1 MPETGSENRKKIVLI
16 GPVYPFKGGIS
27 HYTGLLC
34 RALRERYDVSMIS
47 YSMQYPK
54 LLFRREQRDF
64 SNDSFK
70 IEDTDFIL
78 NTASI
83 KSIKA
88 TAKRINEIAPELTVL
103 QWWHPYFAP
112 CYQMLARRLKSKV
125 LFICHNVFPH
135 ERFPLDRWLTKRT
148 LRRGDFFVLHS
159 SKEASDLRSIVK
171 NAKYRVNMHPT
182 YSEFKRVETESGAVP
197 VDQASVLLFFGFVR
211 AYKGLKVLIQAMASI
226 PEIVHLNIVG
236 DFDGTKDEY
245 SRMIE
250 ELHLTDRISI
260 RDGYV
265 PDREVGEYFER
276 CDAVVLPYLDATQS
290 GIAQI
295 AFGFEKPVIATNV
308 GGLPE
313 VVIDGETGVL
323 CEAGDPDSL
332 KDAIQRFFELK
343 KTVDF
348 AENIR
353 NDAPRFSWEH
363 MVDTIEELTEHDTV
377 SARTLG
383 GYGISP
389 ERCKSDNKLALLEEK
404 A

>member
-1 MPETGSENRKKIVLI
+1 MDTRTENMDISDKIVLL

-34 RALRERYDVSMIS
+34 RALRERYEVVMLS

-54 LLFRREQRDF
+54 LLFRKEQRDF

-70 IEDTDFIL
+70 VEDTDFIL

-83 KSIKA
+83 KSIKK
-88 TAKRINEIAPELTVL
+88 TADRINEIDPGLTII

-112 CYQMLARRLKSKV
+112 CYQRLIKRLRSKV

-135 ERFPLDRWLTKRT
+135 ERFPLDRFLTRST
-148 LRRGDFFVLHS
+148 LKRGDYFILHS
-159 SKEASDLRSIVK
+159 AKEADELKTIIPD
-171 NAKYRVNMHPT
+171 AKYRINMHPT
-182 YSEFKRVETESGAVP
+182 YSEFKRVEEESGAIP
-197 VDQASVLLFFGFVR
+197 VDQSSVILFFGFVR
-211 AYKGLKVLIQAMASI
+211 PYKGLKVLIKAMASI

-236 DFDGTKDEY
+236 DFAGARGDYEH
-245 SRMIE
+245 MIA

-295 AFGFEKPVIATNV
+295 AFGFEKPVIATAV

-313 VVIDGETGVL
+313 VVTDGETGVL
-323 CEAGDPDSL
+323 CEPGNPEELS
-332 KDAIQRFFELK
+332 KAIQRFYELK

-348 AENIR
+348 VENIR
-353 NDAPRFSWEH
+353 QDAPRFSWEH
-363 MVDTIEELTEHDTV
+363 MVDTISELTET
-377 SARTLG
+377 
-383 GYGISP
+383 
-389 ERCKSDNKLALLEEK
+389 E
-404 A
+404 

>member
-1 MPETGSENRKKIVLI
+1 MKKIALV

-34 RALRERYDVSMIS
+34 RALRQRYDVSVIS
-47 YSMQYPK
+47 FSMQYPK
-54 LLFRREQRDF
+54 LLFRKEQKDF
-64 SNDSFK
+64 GNDSFK
-70 IEDTDFIL
+70 VDDAVFIL

-83 KSIKA
+83 SSIKK
-88 TAKRINEIAPELTVL
+88 TAEHINEIDPELTIL

-112 CYQMLARRLKSKV
+112 CYCMLAKRLRSKV

-135 ERFPLDRWLTKRT
+135 ERFPLDRMLTWLTLKK
-148 LRRGDFFVLHS
+148 GDYFVLHS
-159 SKEASDLRSIVK
+159 SKEAEELKSIVK
-171 NAKYRVNMHPT
+171 DAKYMVNMHPT

-211 AYKGLKVLIQAMASI
+211 PYKGLKVLIQAMASI

-236 DFDGTKDEY
+236 DFGGAKDEY
-245 SRMIE
+245 MAMIE
-250 ELHLTDRISI
+250 KLHLLERISV
-260 RDGYV
+260 RDGYI
-265 PDREVGEYFER
+265 PDKEVGEYFER

-295 AFGFEKPVIATNV
+295 AFGFEKPVIATKV

-313 VVIDGETGVL
+313 VVKDGETGVL
-323 CEAGDPDSL
+323 CDAGSPEAL
-332 KDAIQRFFELK
+332 KDAIQRFFELN

-363 MVDTIEELTEHDTV
+363 MVDTIAELTE
-377 SARTLG
+377 
-383 GYGISP
+383 
-389 ERCKSDNKLALLEEK
+389 
-404 A
+404 

>member
-1 MPETGSENRKKIVLI
+1 MRETADENRMKIVLI

-34 RALRERYDVSMIS
+34 RALRERYDVTMLS

-54 LLFRREQRDF
+54 LLFRKEQRDF

-70 IEDTDFIL
+70 VDETDFIL

-83 KSIKA
+83 KSIKN
-88 TAKRINEIAPELTVL
+88 TARHINEINPGLTVI

-112 CYQMLARRLKSKV
+112 CYQMLAKRLKSKV

-135 ERFPLDRWLTKRT
+135 ERFPFDRYLTKKT
-148 LRRGDFFVLHS
+148 LKRGDFFILHS
-159 SKEASDLRSIVK
+159 TKEADELKTIVPD
-171 NAKYRVNMHPT
+171 ARYRVNMHPT
-182 YSEFKRVETESGAVP
+182 YSEFKRVETDSGAVP
-197 VDQASVLLFFGFVR
+197 VDQASVILFFGFVR
-211 AYKGLKVLIQAMASI
+211 PYKGLKLLIQAMSSI

-236 DFDGTKDEY
+236 DFGGAKAEY
-245 SRMIE
+245 EHMIS

-260 RDGYV
+260 KDGYI
-265 PDREVGEYFER
+265 PDREVGEFFER

-295 AFGFEKPVIATNV
+295 AFGFEKPVIATTV

-313 VVIDGETGVL
+313 VVTDGETGVL
-323 CEAGDPDSL
+323 CEPGDPEELS
-332 KDAIQRFFELK
+332 KAIQRFYELK

-348 AENIR
+348 AEYIR
-353 NDAPRFSWEH
+353 QDAPRFSWEH
-363 MVDTIEELTEHDTV
+363 MVDTISELTGT
-377 SARTLG
+377 G
-383 GYGISP
+383 
-389 ERCKSDNKLALLEEK
+389 
-404 A
+404 

>member
-1 MPETGSENRKKIVLI
+1 MTRAEAQNGNKMAGDDRNKKKIVLI

-34 RALRERYDVSMIS
+34 RALRERYDVAMIS

-54 LLFRREQRDF
+54 ILFRKEQRDY

-70 IEDTDFIL
+70 VEDTEFIL
-78 NTASI
+78 NTASV
-83 KSIKA
+83 KSIRE
-88 TAKRINEIAPELTVL
+88 TAEHINDMEPELIVM

-112 CYQMLARRLKSKV
+112 CCRILTKRLKSKV

-135 ERFPLDRWLTKRT
+135 ERFPFDRLLTKWA
-148 LRRGDFFVLHS
+148 LKKGDYFILHS
-159 SKEASDLRSIVK
+159 SKEAGELMSIVK
-171 NAKYRVNMHPT
+171 DARYRVNMHPT
-182 YSEFKRVETESGAVP
+182 YSEFKRVETDSGAVP

-211 AYKGLKVLIQAMASI
+211 PYKGVKILIEAMQSI

-236 DFDGTKDEY
+236 DFAGARDEY
-245 SRMIE
+245 DQLIE
-250 ELHLTDRISI
+250 KFHLSERISV

-295 AFGFEKPVIATNV
+295 AFGFEKPVIATRV

-313 VVIDGETGVL
+313 VVKDQETGVL
-323 CEAGDPDSL
+323 CEAGSPDSL
-332 KDAIQRFFELK
+332 REAIQRFFELK

-353 NDAPRFSWEH
+353 KDAPRFSWEH
-363 MVDTIEELTEHDTV
+363 MVDTIAELTE
-377 SARTLG
+377 
-383 GYGISP
+383 
-389 ERCKSDNKLALLEEK
+389 
-404 A
+404 

>member
-1 MPETGSENRKKIVLI
+1 MTDTMSRKKIALI

-34 RALRERYDVSMIS
+34 RALRERYDVTMIS
-47 YSMQYPK
+47 YSMQYPR
-54 LLFRREQRDF
+54 LLFRKEQKDF

-70 IEDTDFIL
+70 VEDAEFIL

-83 KSIKA
+83 KSIRN
-88 TAKRINEIAPELTVL
+88 TAEHINSVSPDFTII

-112 CYQMLARRLKSKV
+112 CYGILTKHLKSKV

-135 ERFPLDRWLTKRT
+135 ERFPLDRFRTRRT
-148 LRRGDFFVLHS
+148 LKKGDYFILHS
-159 SKEASDLRSIVK
+159 SREAEDLRSIVR
-171 NAKYRVNMHPT
+171 NARYRVNMHPT

-211 AYKGLKVLIQAMASI
+211 PYKGLKILIQAMASI

-236 DFDGTKDEY
+236 DFAGKRAEY
-245 SRMIE
+245 EQMTDK
-250 ELHLTDRISI
+250 LHMTERISI

-265 PDREVGEYFER
+265 PDKEVGEYFER

-295 AFGFEKPVIATNV
+295 AFGFEKPVIATRV

-313 VVIDGETGVL
+313 VVKDGETGVL
-323 CEAGDPDSL
+323 CDAGSPDSL

-348 AENIR
+348 AGNIR
-353 NDAPRFSWEH
+353 RDAPRFSWEH
-363 MVDTIEELTEHDTV
+363 MVDTITELTE
-377 SARTLG
+377 
-383 GYGISP
+383 
-389 ERCKSDNKLALLEEK
+389 
-404 A
+404 

>member
-1 MPETGSENRKKIVLI
+1 MRETADENRMKIVLI

-34 RALRERYDVSMIS
+34 RALRERYDVTMLS

-54 LLFRREQRDF
+54 LLFRKEQRDF

-70 IEDTDFIL
+70 VDETDFIL

-83 KSIKA
+83 KSIKS
-88 TAKRINEIAPELTVL
+88 TARHINEIDPGLTVI

-112 CYQMLARRLKSKV
+112 CYQMLAKRLKSKV

-135 ERFPLDRWLTKRT
+135 ERFPFDRYLTKKT
-148 LRRGDFFVLHS
+148 LKRGDFFILHS
-159 SKEASDLRSIVK
+159 TKEADELKTIVPD
-171 NAKYRVNMHPT
+171 ARYRVNMHPT
-182 YSEFKRVETESGAVP
+182 YSEFKRVETDSGAVP
-197 VDQASVLLFFGFVR
+197 VDQASVILFFGFVR
-211 AYKGLKVLIQAMASI
+211 PYKGLKLLIQAMSSI

-236 DFDGTKDEY
+236 DFGGAKAEY
-245 SRMIE
+245 EHMIS

-260 RDGYV
+260 KDGYI
-265 PDREVGEYFER
+265 PDREVGEFFER

-295 AFGFEKPVIATNV
+295 AFGFEKPVIATTV

-313 VVIDGETGVL
+313 VVTDGETGVL
-323 CEAGDPDSL
+323 CEPGDPEELS
-332 KDAIQRFFELK
+332 KAIQRFYELK

-348 AENIR
+348 AEYIR
-353 NDAPRFSWEH
+353 QDAPRFSWEH
-363 MVDTIEELTEHDTV
+363 MVD
-377 SARTLG
+377 
-383 GYGISP
+383 
-389 ERCKSDNKLALLEEK
+389 
-404 A
+404 

>member
-1 MPETGSENRKKIVLI
+1 MPDTTGKSRKKVVLI

-34 RALRERYDVSMIS
+34 RVLSERYDVSMIS

-54 LLFRREQRDF
+54 ILFRKEQRDYD
-64 SNDSFK
+64 NDSFK
-70 IEDTDFIL
+70 TEETEFIL

-83 KSIKA
+83 SSILK
-88 TAKRINEIAPELTVL
+88 TAKHINKLEPEFTII

-112 CYQMLARRLKSKV
+112 CYRILTGRLTSKV
-125 LFICHNVFPH
+125 LYICHNVFPH
-135 ERFPLDRWLTKRT
+135 ERFPLDRFLTKLT
-148 LRRGDFFVLHS
+148 MKRGDYFILHS
-159 SKEASDLRSIVK
+159 SKEAEDLRSIVPD
-171 NAKYRVNMHPT
+171 AKYRVNMHPT

-211 AYKGLKVLIQAMASI
+211 AYKGLKILIQAMSAI

-236 DFDGTKDEY
+236 DFAGSREEY
-245 SRMIE
+245 EHLITD
-250 ELHLTDRISI
+250 LHLTDRISI
-260 RDGYV
+260 RDGYI
-265 PDREVGEYFER
+265 PDKEVGEYFER

-295 AFGFEKPVIATNV
+295 AFGFEKPVIATKV

-313 VVIDGETGVL
+313 VVKDGETGVL
-323 CEAGDPDSL
+323 CEAGSPGAL
-332 KDAIQRFFELK
+332 TDAIQRFYDLK

-353 NDAPRFSWEH
+353 KDAPRFSWEH
-363 MVDTIEELTEHDTV
+363 MADTIEDLTEH
-377 SARTLG
+377 G
-383 GYGISP
+383 
-389 ERCKSDNKLALLEEK
+389 
-404 A
+404 

>member
-1 MPETGSENRKKIVLI
+1 MKIVLI

-34 RALRERYDVSMIS
+34 RALSKRHEVCMIS

-54 LLFRREQRDF
+54 LLFHKEQRDF

-70 IEDTDFIL
+70 VEDTDFIL

-83 KSIKA
+83 KSIIK
-88 TAKRINEIAPELTVL
+88 TAARINEEAPDLTIL
-103 QWWHPYFAP
+103 QWWHPYFSP
-112 CYQMLARRLKSKV
+112 CYGMLTKRLKSKV

-135 ERFPLDRWLTKRT
+135 ERFPFDRFLTRRT
-148 LRRGDFFVLHS
+148 LRRGDYFILHS
-159 SKEASDLRSIVK
+159 SREAEDLLSIVHD
-171 NAKYRVNMHPT
+171 AKYRVNMHPT
-182 YSEFKRVETESGAVP
+182 YSEFRRVETESGAIP
-197 VDQASVLLFFGFVR
+197 VEQSSVILFFGFVR
-211 AYKGLKVLIQAMASI
+211 AYKGLKILIQAMASI

-236 DFDGTKDEY
+236 DFDGAKDEY
-245 SRMIE
+245 MHMIE
-250 ELHLTDRISI
+250 DLHLTDRISV

-265 PDREVGEYFER
+265 PDREVGEFFER

-295 AFGFEKPVIATNV
+295 AFGFEKPVIATDV

-313 VVIDGETGVL
+313 VVKDGETGVL
-323 CEAGDPDSL
+323 CKPGEPEAL
-332 KDAIQRFFELK
+332 KDAIQRFYELK

-353 NDAPRFSWEH
+353 KDAPRFTWEH
-363 MVDTIEELTEHDTV
+363 MVDTITELT
-377 SARTLG
+377 G
-383 GYGISP
+383 
-389 ERCKSDNKLALLEEK
+389 
-404 A
+404 